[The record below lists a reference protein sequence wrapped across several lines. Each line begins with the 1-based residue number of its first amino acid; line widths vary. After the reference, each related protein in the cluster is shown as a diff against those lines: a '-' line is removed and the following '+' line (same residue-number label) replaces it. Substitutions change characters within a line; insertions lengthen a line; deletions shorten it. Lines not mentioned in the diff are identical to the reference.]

1 MHTVGVHMPKKVTA
15 LWIPLDPIQ
24 YLLRGTRLASL
35 RTYKVIG
42 FLGCC
47 IITRRHWGIAI
58 KQLGL
63 EPVCWV
69 QIPNYLIFGKLLSLY
84 LLPFLYLKTLPSP
97 SSLCSWQDR
106 PANPRGEVLRQGMNT
121 ALFRKPDGEDGT
133 LMAQNNHLVPVWI
146 PGACMYQR
154 WQGGEETE

>member
-1 MHTVGVHMPKKVTA
+1 MCVCMPKKLRA

-47 IITRRHWGIAI
+47 IITRKHWGIAI

-69 QIPNYLIFGKLLSLY
+69 QIPNYLVFASY
-84 LLPFLYLKTLPSP
+84 LASPFLHLKTIPSP

-106 PANPRGEVLRQGMNT
+106 PANPRGKVLRQWINK
-121 ALFRKPDGEDGT
+121 ALFRKPDQEDGRLT
-133 LMAQNNHLVPVWI
+133 TQNNHLVLVWM
-146 PGACMYQR
+146 PGTFMYQR
-154 WQGGEETE
+154 WQGGEETK